1 MKFLTPLL
9 CLLFAQGIALAQDP
23 ADLLDLVE
31 RRLSWE
37 EQREQEQEKIDNL
50 YFTELNQLKENF
62 TKAGNIAA
70 AIAVNNEIEGEEK
83 GEQEPALLTK
93 LRDTRNKSLHKAVK
107 PIDKKYWIDLKKL
120 KSNFQQQG
128 SLKAVLE
135 TDAEIE
141 KVLAAYKKSPEP
153 KKPTLTKANRD
164 QETKADKIKGFE
176 MEFVVI
182 GNPNNE
188 ADNTG
193 YGAVPYTYRIG
204 KHEVSEAMIDAYNK
218 RNRGA
223 KITKDTRGAD
233 KPATSI
239 RPHGAALFVNWL
251 NTSQGHQA
259 AYKFKNGNFEP
270 WDKDDAWQL
279 GGENLLRHKD
289 AYYFLPSEDEWYK
302 AAYYDPKANDGEG
315 CYWDYATGSDKL
327 PTPVA
332 NGTDPDTAIHSQPE
346 GTGPADITTTGGLSP
361 YGTMAQNG
369 NVSEYG
375 ESAFDGANN
384 SFNKP
389 RFMRGACF
397 GAGWWGQSHYMKSGS
412 RDDTIFPGYAWALL
426 GFRVA
431 AVTE

>member
-9 CLLFAQGIALAQDP
+9 CLLFAQGIAIAQEP

-31 RRLSWE
+31 RRLLWE
-37 EQREQEQEKIDNL
+37 ELREQEQEKIDKL
-50 YFTELNQLKENF
+50 YFAELDQLKENF

-83 GEQEPALLTK
+83 GEQEPAILTK

-128 SLKAVLE
+128 SLEAVLA

-193 YGAVPYTYRIG
+193 YGAVSYTYRIG
-204 KHEVSEAMIDAYNK
+204 KHEVSEAIIDAYNK
-218 RNRGA
+218 RSRGA
-223 KITKDTRGAD
+223 KITKDTRGAN
-233 KPATSI
+233 KPATSVSWNE
-239 RPHGAALFVNWL
+239 AARFVNWL

-259 AYKFKNGNFEP
+259 AYKFA
-270 WDKDDAWQL
+270 DKEELSNIELWNKEEAWQL
-279 GGENLLRHKD
+279 GGENLYRHKD
-289 AYYFLPSEDEWYK
+289 AHYFLPSENEWYK
-302 AAYYDPKANDGEG
+302 AAYYDPKANDGKG
-315 CYWDYATGSDKL
+315 GYWDYATGSDEA
-327 PTPVA
+327 PEAVA
-332 NGTDPDTAIHSQPE
+332 SGSQAGTAVYGKYHSYSDTTNA
-346 GTGPADITTTGGLSP
+346 GGSSP

-369 NVSEYG
+369 NAWDWV
-375 ESAFDGANN
+375 ESARGGVNDSAIHE
-384 SFNKP
+384 
-389 RFMRGACF
+389 RVIRGASVAF
-397 GAGWWGQSHYMKSGS
+397 GPNGLRSNFRFHQAPSQPVWG
-412 RDDTIFPGYAWALL
+412 TNIC
-426 GFRVA
+426 FRVA
-431 AVTE
+431 SVAE